1 MTGQVEDRPGTIHD
15 RLVEAM
21 HSGVLATDERGRIT
35 AWNPRARE
43 LLGYTRDEVL
53 GKPMHRLLHRDADG
67 HVPPERDCRLIRALR
82 TGVPDHGEDQRF
94 AHRDGRMVMCSWSS
108 APIST
113 GDQDGTGPAGGA
125 VAGLV
130 IVFQD
135 AADRVAVEHERRDQ
149 MSRVRRANSR
159 LRLVAEV
166 TTVLSSTLNEQE
178 VLRRLVRLVVPAL
191 GDWAEVDLLVPDG
204 RVERVAAT
212 HHELSAADI
221 AGLEGPLPPLPRV
234 PRGPLAQVLRGG
246 TAVVVSG
253 EADVRSDEP
262 LDAAQRELF
271 QVMDA
276 QSAIIAPLAA
286 RGETYGALTLGYSR
300 PGHGYGPDDRLV
312 VEDVA
317 RRTGLVLANT
327 RLYAEQR
334 DTAEA
339 MQRNLLTPL
348 PQPGDLRLEARYVPA
363 AQVSWVGGDWY
374 DAFALP
380 DGAIGVV
387 IGDIVGH
394 DLQAAARMAQ
404 VRNMLRALA
413 WDMAAPSSTPPPSAE
428 PSSAAPPSGVLAR
441 LDGVMAAVSDA
452 DLATAVFGRVEEAA
466 DGRWHLRWCNAG
478 HPPPLLIT
486 GDGGT
491 HFLDEHGMLLGDP
504 DLTGNRPDG
513 ARVLPPLSTLLL
525 YTDGLIETRDTDLSD
540 RLTSLRRHGSHLA
553 QLPLPDLCDQILERI
568 EPSGE
573 DDVALLAL
581 RIPG

>member
-1 MTGQVEDRPGTIHD
+1 MAGQVDDRPDTVHD

-21 HSGVLATDERGRIT
+21 NSGVLATDERGRIT
-35 AWNPRARE
+35 AWNPRARD
-43 LLGYTRDEVL
+43 LLGYTREAVL
-53 GKPMHRLLHRDADG
+53 GRSMHRLLHRDADG
-67 HVPPERDCRLIRALR
+67 HVPPERDCRLMRALR
-82 TGVPDHGEDQRF
+82 TGVPDHGEGQRF
-94 AHRDGRMVMCSWSS
+94 AHRDGRLVMCSWSS
-108 APIST
+108 APIYT
-113 GDQDGTGPAGGA
+113 GDQGRSGPAGGV

-135 AADRVAVEHERRDQ
+135 AADRVAVERERRDQ
-149 MSRVRRANSR
+149 MARVRRANSR
-159 LRLVAEV
+159 LRLVAEI
-166 TTVLSSTLNEQE
+166 TTVLSSTLDEKE

-191 GDWAEVDLLVPDG
+191 GDWAEVDLLIPDG

-212 HHELSAADI
+212 HHELSAADL

-234 PRGPLAQVLRGG
+234 PRGPLARVLRGG
-246 TAVVVSG
+246 ATVVVG
-253 EADVRSDEP
+253 READVRSDEP
-262 LDAAQRELF
+262 LDAARRELF

-276 QSAIIAPLAA
+276 QNAIIAPLAA

-334 DTAEA
+334 NTAEA

-348 PQPGDLRLEARYVPA
+348 PQLGDLRLEARYVPA
-363 AQVSWVGGDWY
+363 AQVTWVGGDWY

-380 DGAIGVV
+380 DGAIGLV

-394 DLQAAARMAQ
+394 DLNAAARMAQ
-404 VRNMLRALA
+404 IRNMLRALA
-413 WDMAAPSSTPPPSAE
+413 WDMAAPPGT
-428 PSSAAPPSGVLAR
+428 APPSTVLAR

-452 DLATAVFGRVEEAA
+452 ELATAVFGRVEEAP
-466 DGRWHLRWCNAG
+466 DGRWRLRWCNAG

-486 GDGGT
+486 CDGGT
-491 HFLDEHGMLLGDP
+491 HFLDEHGPLLGAP
-504 DLTGNRPDG
+504 DITGARPDG
-513 ARVLPPLSTLLL
+513 SRVLPPLSTLLL

-553 QLPLPDLCDQILERI
+553 QLPLPDLCDRLLERI

-573 DDVALLAL
+573 DDIALLAL
-581 RIPG
+581 RTPA